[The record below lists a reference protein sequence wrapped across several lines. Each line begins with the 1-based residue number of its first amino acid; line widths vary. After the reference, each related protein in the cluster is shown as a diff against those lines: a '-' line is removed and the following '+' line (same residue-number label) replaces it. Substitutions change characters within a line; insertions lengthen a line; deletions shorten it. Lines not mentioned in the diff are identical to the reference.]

1 MGTDKPPISHYLSL
15 QTPMSLPLA
24 RGREREV
31 GFISYAL
38 ARFLER
44 NKQEGEY
51 FDMRLKDKVAVI
63 TGAGAGIG
71 RETAQVFAR
80 EGASVVVVDRNG
92 ATAQETAD
100 LITQEGGKAIALTV
114 DVANGAEVKRM
125 LEATLEAFG
134 KVNILFNNAGTVAQG
149 RVEENTEEDW
159 DEQIAT
165 TLKSVFLGCKY
176 GVPLMREQGGGV
188 IINMASVA
196 GMMGIT
202 NRAIYSAAKGGV
214 IGLTRAVALDH
225 AKEGIRVVYISPAT
239 IETPSLKQRIESS
252 PDPVSARKAFEE
264 RQPVGRIGK
273 PQDVAY
279 AALYLASDESAFI
292 TGSGLVVDGGM
303 AV

>member
-1 MGTDKPPISHYLSL
+1 
-15 QTPMSLPLA
+15 
-24 RGREREV
+24 
-31 GFISYAL
+31 
-38 ARFLER
+38 
-44 NKQEGEY
+44 
-51 FDMRLKDKVAVI
+51 MRLNGKVAVV

-71 RETAQVFAR
+71 RETSLVFAR
-80 EGASVVVVDRNG
+80 EGAAVVVSDRNG
-92 ATAQETAD
+92 ATAEETAN
-100 LITQEGGKAIALTV
+100 LITQAGGKAIALTV
-114 DVANGAEVKRM
+114 DVSKGAEVQQM
-125 LEATLEAFG
+125 LERAIAEFGTLD
-134 KVNILFNNAGTVAQG
+134 ILFNNAGTVAQG
-149 RVEENTEEDW
+149 RVEDNTEADW

-176 GVPLMREQGGGV
+176 AVPLLRERGGGV

-225 AKEGIRVVYISPAT
+225 AKEGVRVVYIAPAT

-252 PDPVSARKAFEE
+252 PDPVAARKAFED
-264 RQPVGRIGK
+264 RQPVGRIGR
-273 PQDVAY
+273 PEDVAS
-279 AALYLASDESAFI
+279 AALYLASDESSFV